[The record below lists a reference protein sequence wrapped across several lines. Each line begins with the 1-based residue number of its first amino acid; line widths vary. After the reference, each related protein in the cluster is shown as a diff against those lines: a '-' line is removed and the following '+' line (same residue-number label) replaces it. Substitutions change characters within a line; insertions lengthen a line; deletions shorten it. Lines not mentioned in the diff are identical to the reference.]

1 MADPTIRRSTENLRK
16 DAPMTRRLALISLL
30 VPTIAL
36 GSGIGSCAR
45 NPVTGKSELSL
56 VSESQE
62 IQMGQQASKE
72 VAQTIGL
79 YDDAGAQSYV
89 ASIGK
94 AIAVKSERPNLP
106 WEFHVVDD
114 ASVNAFALP
123 GGFIYVTRGLMTSI
137 NDEAEL
143 ATVVGHEIGH
153 VTNRHSVQQISKS
166 ELAQLGLG
174 IGSILSS
181 DIARFG
187 QLASAGLSVL
197 FLKYSRDAENQADQA
212 GFRYALNQG
221 YDVREMTNVMATLD
235 RISKSSGGGKLPEWL
250 ETHPDPGNRIKHIQ
264 SMLDTIKVD
273 PSKGKTNR
281 EQYLQHVQGM
291 IYGEDPRMGYFEGS
305 HFYHPKMRFQL
316 TFPQGWQTQNTPQAV
331 VAMSPNQD
339 AIVQLGLAGNASP
352 SQAAQQFLSQQGVQ
366 AGQVSSSSI
375 NGFPAATS
383 TFQAQTQQGNI
394 EGMVSFISDGG
405 TTYGIMG
412 YTAAGKLA
420 NYESAISGTI
430 RSFSE
435 LRDAS
440 KLNVQP
446 AKVELVRLNRSMT
459 LEQFNA
465 QYPSSIPIDQVAII
479 NEVEGPTTTLPAG
492 RTVKRVV
499 GGTQPRS
506 P

>member
-1 MADPTIRRSTENLRK
+1 
-16 DAPMTRRLALISLL
+16 MTRRLAHITLL
-30 VPTIAL
+30 VPTLLL
-36 GSGIGSCAR
+36 GSGLGSCAR

-72 VAQTIGL
+72 VAQTIGIYNDQKL
-79 YDDAGAQSYV
+79 NDYV

-94 AIAVKSERPNLP
+94 GIAANSERPNLP

-123 GGFIYVTRGLMTSI
+123 GGFIYVTRGLLGSI

-153 VTNRHSVQQISKS
+153 VTNRHSVQQISKA

-221 YDVREMTNVMATLD
+221 YDVREMSKVFETLD
-235 RISKSSGGGKLPEWL
+235 RLSQSSGGGKLPEWL
-250 ETHPDPGNRIKHIQ
+250 STHPDPGNRIEHIQ
-264 SMLDTIKVD
+264 KMLDTVKAD
-273 PSKGKTNR
+273 PSKGKVNR
-281 EQYLQHVQGM
+281 DEFLQKVQG
-291 IYGEDPRMGYFEGS
+291 ITYGVDPRQGYFEGTQ
-305 HFYHPKMRFQL
+305 FYHPQMRFQL
-316 TFPQGWQTQNTPQAV
+316 RFPDGWKVQNTPAAV
-331 VAMSPNQD
+331 AAMSPNQD
-339 AIVQLGLAGNASP
+339 AIIQLALAGQASP
-352 SQAAQQFLSQQGVQ
+352 QQAAQQFLSQQGIQ
-366 AGQVSSSSI
+366 AGQTSTASI
-375 NGFPAATS
+375 NGFPAAS
-383 TFQAQTQQGNI
+383 SYFQAQTDQGNI
-394 EGMVSFISDGG
+394 QGIVSFVSYNGSTFG
-405 TTYGIMG
+405 LMG
-412 YTAAGKLA
+412 YTAAGKLGS
-420 NYESAISGTI
+420 YDQLFQSSI
-430 RSFSE
+430 RSFSQ

-440 KLNVQP
+440 KINVQP
-446 AKVELVRLNRSMT
+446 ARVELVKLSREMT
-459 LEQFNA
+459 LDQFNS
-465 QYPSSIPIDQVAII
+465 QYPSTVPIEELAII
-479 NEVEGPTTTLPAG
+479 NEVEGGSTLLPAG

-499 GGTQPRS
+499 GGLKKQ
-506 P
+506 

>member
-1 MADPTIRRSTENLRK
+1 MS
-16 DAPMTRRLALISLL
+16 RRLTSIALL
-30 VPTIAL
+30 VPAL
-36 GSGIGSCAR
+36 TMGSALGSCAR

-62 IQMGQQASKE
+62 IQMGQEASKE
-72 VAQTIGL
+72 VAQSIGL
-79 YDDAGAQSYV
+79 YKDAAVQAYV
-89 ASIGK
+89 AELGK
-94 AIAVKSERPNLP
+94 RMAAASERPNLP

-153 VTNRHSVQQISKS
+153 VTNRHSVQQISKAQ
-166 ELAQLGLG
+166 LAQLGLG

-187 QLASAGLSVL
+187 QLASAGLSIL

-221 YDVREMTNVMATLD
+221 YDVREMTNVFTTLE
-235 RISKSSGGGKLPEWL
+235 RISQASGGGKLPEWL
-250 ETHPDPGNRIKHIQ
+250 ATHPDPGNRIKHIEH
-264 SMLDTIKVD
+264 MLDTLKVD
-273 PSKGKTNR
+273 PSKGKTDR

-291 IYGEDPRMGYFEGS
+291 VYGDDPRQGYFEGS
-305 HFYHPKMRFQL
+305 HFYHPGMRFQL
-316 TFPQGWQTQNTPQAV
+316 TFPEGWQTQNTAQAV

-352 SQAAQQFLSQQGVQ
+352 TQAAQQFLSQQGIQ
-366 AGQVSSSSI
+366 AGQSSTSSI
-375 NGFPAATS
+375 NGYPAAS
-383 TFQAQTQQGNI
+383 SYFQAQTQQGNI
-394 EGMVSFISDGG
+394 QGLVSFISFGG
-405 TTYGIMG
+405 TTFGILA
-412 YTAAGKLA
+412 YTPAGKLA
-420 NYESAISGTI
+420 SYDNLFSNTI
-430 RSFSE
+430 RSFGE
-435 LRDAS
+435 LRDPS

-446 AKVELVRLNRSMT
+446 AKVELVKLNRSMT

-465 QYPSSIPIDQVAII
+465 QYPSSVPLEQVAII
-479 NEVEGPTTTLPAG
+479 NEVEGPSTTLPAG
-492 RTVKRVV
+492 QTVKRVV
-499 GGTQPRS
+499 GGPQQR
-506 P
+506 